1 MRLDSIYLN
10 NSTNNKSNTMN
21 LKDMQSISER
31 YQKIK
36 ETQEEIDDMNKIAQY
51 VLDKQTS
58 AWVSV
63 DIELEGEK
71 ETPVNWTS
79 TISNF
84 SYTIKE
90 PNTIG
95 FSVEVPDTIVLE
107 AIGILLRNKQQR
119 IKQLLNDNNI

>member
-1 MRLDSIYLN
+1 
-10 NSTNNKSNTMN
+10 MN
-21 LKDMQSISER
+21 LKDMQGISER

-51 VLDKQTS
+51 VLDNQNS

-71 ETPVNWTS
+71 ETKTEWVATL
-79 TISNF
+79 SNF
-84 SYTIKE
+84 GYTVNE

-119 IKQLLNDNNI
+119 IKKLLNDNNI

>member
-1 MRLDSIYLN
+1 
-10 NSTNNKSNTMN
+10 MN

-58 AWVSV
+58 GWVSIDV
-63 DIELEGEK
+63 VTDQDK
-71 ETPVNWTS
+71 EQKTEWFT

-84 SYTIKE
+84 SYAIKD

-95 FSVEVPDTIVLE
+95 VSVEVPDTIVLE
-107 AIGILLRNKQQR
+107 AIGILLRNKQQQ
-119 IKQLLNDNNI
+119 IKKLLDDNNI

>member
-1 MRLDSIYLN
+1 
-10 NSTNNKSNTMN
+10 MN

-36 ETQEEIDDMNKIAQY
+36 DTQDEIDDMNKIAEY
-51 VLDKQTS
+51 ILDNETS

-71 ETPVNWTS
+71 ETPTNWITTMTS
-79 TISNF
+79 F
-84 SYTIKE
+84 AYTIKE

-107 AIGILLRNKQQR
+107 AIGILLRNKQQQ
-119 IKQLLNDNNI
+119 IKQLVDDNNI